1 MRAARFFVDE
11 PLAVNTRIL
20 LPGSVAHHAA
30 RVLRLR
36 DGDPIVLFNGAGG
49 EFGARLSI
57 SGRHAH
63 ASIDTFAV
71 TERETPLRV
80 TLVQSWVAANK
91 LEWMIEKA
99 VELGVH
105 SILLAPAQRCV
116 VRLTGDRLSK
126 RIERL
131 HELIVAACA
140 QCGRNRVPHI
150 EASPTLAASLQ
161 TGVSGDT
168 CGVLLH
174 PNAELSLMKASLA
187 GGVTVAV
194 GPEGGFDD
202 DELALA
208 HELGYAAY
216 RLGPRVLRTE
226 TAGLAAL
233 AALQT
238 VAGDFLE

>member
-11 PLAVNTRIL
+11 PLAINTRVV
-20 LPGSVAHHAA
+20 LPDGVAHHAS

-36 DGDPIVLFNGAGG
+36 DGDPIVLFNCAGG
-49 EFGARLSI
+49 EFGARLSV

-63 ASIDTFAV
+63 ASIDTFAAI
-71 TERETPLRV
+71 ERETPLRV
-80 TLVQSWVAANK
+80 TLVQSWVAADK
-91 LEWMIEKA
+91 LEWVIEKA

-105 SILLAPAQRCV
+105 AILLAPAQRCL
-116 VRLTGDRLSK
+116 VRLTGERLGKRIDRL
-126 RIERL
+126 R
-131 HELIVAACA
+131 ELIIAACA

-150 EASPTLAASLQ
+150 EANPTLAESLQ
-161 TGVSGDT
+161 TGLTGNMR
-168 CGVLLH
+168 GVLLH
-174 PNAELSLMKASLA
+174 PNAELSLMKAPVA

-208 HELGYAAY
+208 HQLGYAAY
-216 RLGPRVLRTE
+216 RVGPRVLRTE

-233 AALQT
+233 AALQAL
-238 VAGDFLE
+238 AGDFS

>member
-11 PLAVNTRIL
+11 PLAIDTRIM
-20 LPGSVAHHAA
+20 LPERVAHHAL

-36 DGDPIVLFNGAGG
+36 EGDLIVLFNGAGG
-49 EFGARLSI
+49 EFAARLSG
-57 SGRHAH
+57 SGSHAY
-63 ASIDTFAV
+63 ASIDSFSAI
-71 TERETPLRV
+71 ERESPLRV
-80 TLVQSWVAANK
+80 TLVQSWVAADK
-91 LEWMIEKA
+91 LEWIIEKA

-105 SILLAPAQRCV
+105 SILLAPAQRSV
-116 VRLTGDRLSK
+116 VRLTGNRLDK

-131 HELIVAACA
+131 RELIVAACA
-140 QCGRNRVPHI
+140 QCERNRVPHI
-150 EASPTLAASLQ
+150 EASPTLAQSLR
-161 TGVSGDT
+161 TGLSGKMR
-168 CGVLLH
+168 GMLLH
-174 PNAELSLMKASLA
+174 PNAETSVAKAPLA
-187 GGVTVAV
+187 DGVAIAV

-208 HELGYAAY
+208 HQLGYAAY

-238 VAGDFLE
+238 VGGDFLE

>member
-11 PLAVNTRIL
+11 PLAINTRIE
-20 LPGSVAHHAA
+20 LPGSVAHHAS

-49 EFGARLSI
+49 EFGARLSV
-57 SGRHAH
+57 SGPQTH
-63 ASIDTFAV
+63 ASIDTFSAV
-71 TERETPLRV
+71 EREPPLRV
-80 TLVQSWVAANK
+80 ILVQSWIAADK

-99 VELGVH
+99 VELGVY
-105 SILLAPAQRCV
+105 SIFLAPAQRCV
-116 VRLTGDRLSK
+116 VRLTGDRLGK
-126 RIERL
+126 RIDRL
-131 HELIVAACA
+131 RELIVAACA

-150 EASPTLAASLQ
+150 EASPTFDASLR
-161 TGVSGDT
+161 TGLSGDLR
-168 CGVLLH
+168 GVLLH
-174 PNAELSLMKASLA
+174 PAAELSLMKAPVA
-187 GGVTVAV
+187 GGVTVAI

-202 DELALA
+202 NEIAVA
-208 HELGYAAY
+208 HQLGYAAY

-238 VAGDFLE
+238 VGGDFLE

>member
-11 PLAVNTRIL
+11 PLALRLRIA
-20 LPGSVAHHAA
+20 LPERVAHHAL

-49 EFGARLSI
+49 EFGARLSV
-57 SGRHAH
+57 SGSNAH
-63 ASIDTFAV
+63 AAIDTFAPV
-71 TERETPLRV
+71 EREAPLRV
-80 TLVQSWVAANK
+80 TLVQSWVAADK
-91 LEWMIEKA
+91 LEWIIEKA

-105 SILLAPAQRCV
+105 SIVLTPAQRSV
-116 VRLTGDRLSK
+116 VRLSGDRLDK
-126 RIERL
+126 RVERL
-131 HELIVAACA
+131 RELIVAACA

-150 EASPTLAASLQ
+150 QASLTLAASLR
-161 TGVSGDT
+161 TGLSDDMR
-168 CGVLLH
+168 GVLLH
-174 PNAELSLMKASLA
+174 PSAELSLVKAPTED
-187 GGVTVAV
+187 GVAIAV

-208 HELGYAAY
+208 HQLGYAAY

-233 AALQT
+233 VALQT
-238 VAGDFLE
+238 VGGDFLE